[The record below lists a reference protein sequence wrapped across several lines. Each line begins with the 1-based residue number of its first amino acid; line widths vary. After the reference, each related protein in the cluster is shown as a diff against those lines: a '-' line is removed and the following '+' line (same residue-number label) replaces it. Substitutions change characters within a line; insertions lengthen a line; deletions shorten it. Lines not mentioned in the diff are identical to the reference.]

1 VASAQTPPNIDFYL
15 LLDNS
20 PSMSLPATQ
29 AGIIKMQSLT
39 MAQESGGCAFACHQA
54 STGNGDTI
62 GNPGANGQ
70 APSNQGYCAK
80 SQGAQIDN
88 YTLARNSNIT
98 LRLDELTNAVSALMQ
113 TASTNSSSPIYSTP
127 PAYRFA
133 VNSMNSTWQIGFNA
147 IMSLTSG
154 YSTSWNSYASKFG
167 VLEYFSNDNG
177 CVNAAC
183 TNGSGVN
190 DVATNFDDGM
200 SKANAQMPTPGNGSN
215 AVGDKPQE
223 VLFFVTDGVEDES
236 IGGARLLQA
245 LNTGVAHNYCHD
257 IKARGVKIAILN
269 TEYLPVPVNG
279 FYVQN
284 VEPFIPKVGPA
295 LQACA
300 SPGLYAVAAIGSDL
314 GQALSSLFQAV
325 VRGAHLT
332 Q

>member
-1 VASAQTPPNIDFYL
+1 
-15 LLDNS
+15 
-20 PSMSLPATQ
+20 
-29 AGIIKMQSLT
+29 
-39 MAQESGGCAFACHQA
+39 
-54 STGNGDTI
+54 
-62 GNPGANGQ
+62 
-70 APSNQGYCAK
+70 
-80 SQGAQIDN
+80 
-88 YTLARNSNIT
+88 
-98 LRLDELTNAVSALMQ
+98 MQ

-154 YSTSWNSYASKFG
+154 YSTSWNSYALKFG
-167 VLEYFSNDNG
+167 VLEYFSNDDG

-245 LNTGVAHNYCHD
+245 LNTGV
-257 IKARGVKIAILN
+257 KIAILN